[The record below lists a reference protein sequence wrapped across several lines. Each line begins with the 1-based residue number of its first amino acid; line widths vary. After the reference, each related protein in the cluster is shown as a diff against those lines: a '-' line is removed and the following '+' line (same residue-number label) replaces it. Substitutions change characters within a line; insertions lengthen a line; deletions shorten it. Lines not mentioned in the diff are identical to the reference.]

1 MGYYDYEYD
10 PPEIPEY
17 LMQIDEIIA
26 QEVQRQVEASNADIQ
41 ALREKEA
48 LWIEKTNKLQEDLRK
63 ANLAVG
69 EAAGKAKQAEEALQ
83 KELAR
88 KHTETVKEAFDGWD
102 EAHEAYIVRSY
113 DTYITCPICNDHKQI
128 VIEHQ
133 GTKLASNCP
142 LCCRYRAALGYKSYE
157 VKPLWTKPQYR
168 GGKLYLRFDDKV
180 GFFPCYESNNS
191 SYYSNDFVNLNFAYR
206 SKEEAAQVATTKKE
220 ASRKDRIEAIYRIIK
235 EQNLVSFLPDDDPR
249 KEELSNN
256 EG

>member
-17 LMQIDEIIA
+17 LMQIDEIVA

-69 EAAGKAKQAEEALQ
+69 EVASKAKQAEEALQ

-88 KHTETVKEAFDGWD
+88 KRTETVKEAFDGWD
-102 EAHEAYIVRSY
+102 EAQEAYVVRSY
-113 DTYITCPICNDHKQI
+113 DTNITCPICKDHGQI

-133 GTKLASNCP
+133 GNPLTADCP
-142 LCCRYRAALGYKSYE
+142 LCHHYRLGLGYKSYE
-157 VKPLWTKPQYR
+157 VKSLWTSTAYR
-168 GGKLYLRFDDKV
+168 GGKLCLRHDSKF
-180 GFFPCYESNNS
+180 GFFPSYETYS
-191 SYYSNDFVNLNFAYR
+191 SYGDYVNLNFAYR
-206 SKEEAAQVATTKKE
+206 SREEAAQVATTKKE

>member
-17 LMQIDEIIA
+17 LMQIDEIVS

-63 ANLAVG
+63 ATLAVG
-69 EAAGKAKQAEEALQ
+69 EAAGRAKQAEEALQ

-88 KHTETVKEAFDGWD
+88 KRTETVKEAFDGWD
-102 EAHEAYIVRSY
+102 EAQEAYVVRSY
-113 DTYITCPICNDHKQI
+113 DTNITCPICNDKNHI

-133 GTKLASNCP
+133 GIQLASDCP
-142 LCCRYRAALGYKSYE
+142 LCGRYRLALGYKSYGA
-157 VKPLWTKPQYR
+157 KSLWKSPAGR
-168 GGKLYLRFDDKV
+168 GGRLYLRYDDEA
-180 GFFPCYESNNS
+180 GFFPCYESYS
-191 SYYSNDFVNLNFAYR
+191 SYSNFVNLNFAYR